1 MCLSVP
7 AKIESVNGSKAR
19 VSIGGNKYQADIS
32 LLENAENGDYILLHA
47 GFGIQKISEQHAKE
61 TLQLIDEI
69 NRKT

>member
-7 AKIESVNGSKAR
+7 AKIESVDGTKAV
-19 VSIGGNKYQADIS
+19 VSFGGNKYRADIS
-32 LLENAENGDYILLHA
+32 VVNKPEPGDYILLHA
-47 GFGIQKISEQHAKE
+47 GIGIQKISEQHAKE